1 MTLPTLDDLK
11 ENLTLLDDW
20 EQRYH
25 YIIELGKSLPTF
37 RDEYRNDDYKIKG
50 CISQLWLHID
60 CDDDNYLEITAD
72 SDAMIVKGLVAIV
85 IIIYQQKTITE
96 AKNIDALSIFRDLG
110 LEEHISANR
119 RNGFQNMVAYIN
131 HYVRNITIGT
141 FQ

>member
-50 CISQLWLHID
+50 CISQLWLHIA
-60 CDDDNYLEITAD
+60 CDDDNYLQITAD